1 MTDLNNLLNQVKSPE
16 PSDLLKARILQ
27 QAKAQRP
34 SETIPKNHAP
44 KAANDNGWKRWAAL
58 AAMAIILGVVGVG
71 TLTPVQTNEVE
82 ASAELWAEAAQNM
95 GYEDLYAWVEG
106 DTVEGQAGENASYP
120 L

>member
-1 MTDLNNLLNQVKSPE
+1 MSNLNNILDQVKSPE

-34 SETIPKNHAP
+34 SKSAIERETP
-44 KAANDNGWKRWAAL
+44 KAANDNHWRRWAGL
-58 AAMAIILGVVGVG
+58 AAMAVILGVVGVN
-71 TLTPVQTNEVE
+71 TLSPVQTNEAE
-82 ASAELWAEAAQNM
+82 AWAETAQTM

-106 DTVEGQAGENASYP
+106 ETLENNEVGAEIEVGN